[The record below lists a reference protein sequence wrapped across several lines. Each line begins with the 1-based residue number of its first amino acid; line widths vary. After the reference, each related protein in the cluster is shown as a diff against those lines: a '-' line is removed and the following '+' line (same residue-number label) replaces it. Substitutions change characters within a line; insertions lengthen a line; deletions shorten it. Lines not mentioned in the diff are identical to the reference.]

1 MKYVLFIP
9 VFFFFLQISV
19 SHALAS
25 DGSDLSGDCDKA
37 LHVFWKGRMEPDK
50 DQARQY
56 YQGAIEL
63 CSGYIRPYELVG
75 NSYRKENQNDK
86 AITYFTKAA
95 ELGTTNYKLYYLLA
109 SLLFKTGDLDE
120 ADLNIKKSLRIRA
133 DYPKAI
139 KLNQEIEKAFD
150 KEGPK
155 IILYEPS
162 ARRGMKIIKTY
173 HCCPGK
179 SY

>member
-1 MKYVLFIP
+1 MKYMLLIPVLF
-9 VFFFFLQISV
+9 FFVQISV
-19 SHALAS
+19 SLALAS
-25 DGSDLSGDCDKA
+25 GGNDLSGDCDKA

-56 YQGAIEL
+56 YQEAIDL

-75 NSYRKENQNDK
+75 NSYRKENQIDK
-86 AITYFTKAA
+86 AIDYFTKAA
-95 ELGTTNYKLYYLLA
+95 ELGTTNFKLYYLLA
-109 SLLFKTGDLDE
+109 RLLFEKGELDA
-120 ADLNIKKSLRIRA
+120 ADRNIKKSLRIRA

-162 ARRGMKIIKTY
+162 TQRE
-173 HCCPGK
+173 
-179 SY
+179 